1 MIIVLKYEIFFCIII
16 LMLNT
21 IVDNKDA
28 LNKLRKLSKDAFPGA
43 ARNSLNGMAKGASTY
58 ARVKTLK
65 KQFHLRNKWTKG
77 SIIPKPGKN
86 IGLIPAG
93 KTNINAMFSVFGS
106 MQPYLLSQ
114 EDSFRKKNPSI
125 PLSKTSRKGGA
136 FSGNVKPSLRMKKV
150 AKNIRTRKYI
160 RGKGKNRK
168 QQTFAM
174 LAQSSRRGYQGFFF
188 LDVPGVF
195 GRGVY
200 KFKTKRSGAGFPRM
214 KRLRSQEKGSKSY
227 KKKPWFMPVANK
239 FQQQK
244 TYDFYWNK
252 EVKRLINPIFKK

>member
-1 MIIVLKYEIFFCIII
+1 
-16 LMLNT
+16 MLNT

-28 LNKLRKLSKDAFPGA
+28 VKKLRKLEKSAFPGA
-43 ARNSLNGMAKGASTY
+43 ARNSLNNMAKGASRY
-58 ARVKTLK
+58 ARIKTLK
-65 KQFHLRNKWTKG
+65 KQFHLRNKWTTG

-86 IGLIPAG
+86 IGLIPDG

-106 MQPYLLSQ
+106 LQPYLLQQ
-114 EDSFRKKNPSI
+114 EDSFRKKSPSI

-160 RGKGKNRK
+160 RGKGKSRK

-174 LAQSSRRGYQGFFF
+174 LALSSRRGYQGFFF

-214 KRLRSQEKGSKSY
+214 KRLRSHEKRSKSFR
-227 KKKPWFMPVANK
+227 KRPWFMPVAKK

-244 TYDFYWNK
+244 TYDFFWNR
-252 EVKRLINPIFKK
+252 EVKKLIDPIFKR